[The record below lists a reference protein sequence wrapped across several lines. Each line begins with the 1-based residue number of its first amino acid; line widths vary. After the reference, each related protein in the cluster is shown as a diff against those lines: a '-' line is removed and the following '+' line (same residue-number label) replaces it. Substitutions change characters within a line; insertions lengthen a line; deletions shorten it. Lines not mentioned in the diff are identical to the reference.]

1 MDGQPPS
8 HGWSLNIEN
17 LPEGKALQNW
27 NLTPT
32 LQESILFQML
42 YRLCGPLFRLCRL
55 CGRLHRLCGR
65 LHRLCGRLHR
75 LRGRLHRLCG
85 RLGYVG
91 LFHRLCKEKPDNN
104 ANFFLPTNLVLW
116 KIDSLIFYYLSGCTL
131 FNLERLHRSLKFK
144 HPFRNTK

>member
-55 CGRLHRLCGR
+55 C
-65 LHRLCGRLHR
+65 
-75 LRGRLHRLCG
+75 GRLHRLCG